1 MRVNDT
7 MAKAIAAGEMD
18 VWYQPQI
25 ASSTL
30 RISGFEALARW
41 NHPERGCIGPDEF
54 LDQSEE
60 SIEDLAAF
68 VLARACSDAALWP
81 DLLVGVN
88 VAPHQFAHSAFPDD
102 IAAIAGAAGLPL
114 DRLELE
120 ILENAALENPDAAR
134 AVMARLRAM
143 GVRIAIDDF
152 GQGYSRDFLM
162 LGLPVS
168 KIKLARSL
176 VTDPTASDW
185 IREFVSM
192 AHALDMEITAEGIET
207 KAQAQAMQAAGCD
220 YMQGYFFARPSPGR
234 DVVRALIGA
243 DKT

>member
-1 MRVNDT
+1 MTDAL
-7 MAKAIAAGEMD
+7 AKAIAAGEMD

-25 ASSTL
+25 ASGTL
-30 RISGFEALARW
+30 RIAGFEALARW
-41 NHPERGCIGPDEF
+41 NHPALGCIGPNDF

-60 SIEDLAAF
+60 AIEDLAAF

-81 DLLVGVN
+81 DIMVGVN
-88 VAPHQFAHSAFPDD
+88 VAPHQFTHSGFPDD
-102 IAAIAGAAGLPL
+102 IAAIATAAGLPL

-134 AVMARLRAM
+134 AVMARLREM

-152 GQGYSRDFLM
+152 GQGHSFDFL
-162 LGLPVS
+162 LLDLPVS
-168 KIKLARSL
+168 KIKLARSI
-176 VTDPTASDW
+176 VADPTASAW
-185 IREFVSM
+185 IKEFVSM
-192 AHALDMEITAEGIET
+192 AHALNLEITAEGVET
-207 KAQAQAMQAAGCD
+207 QAQALAMQVAGCD

-243 DKT
+243 DPKS